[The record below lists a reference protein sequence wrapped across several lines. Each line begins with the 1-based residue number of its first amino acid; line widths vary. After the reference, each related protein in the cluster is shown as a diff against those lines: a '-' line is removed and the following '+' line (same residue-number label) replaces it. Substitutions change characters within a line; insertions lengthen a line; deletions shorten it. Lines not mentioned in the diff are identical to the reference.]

1 MPVCYVR
8 VKAPLTSRTGQ
19 TGPTRLTEKGH
30 KKTRKGLLRV
40 KSSQRERVIIF
51 SIPFRINFLRFTTHN
66 GIINRFAL
74 DF

>member
-19 TGPTRLTEKGH
+19 TGPTSLTEKGH

-51 SIPFRINFLRFTTHN
+51 FNPIPDQF
-66 GIINRFAL
+66 FAVHHS
-74 DF
+74 